1 MDTAMF
7 SSSHRRG
14 TTLFSAPVKIRLRP
28 LEYSL
33 SFRISDRKPHRF
45 ASPYQSIQDVH
56 ASPYLEPFPY
66 KLIHTKLRH
75 SFSTRSTYYQF
86 VPTIQK
92 TFIIVTRFRLHYI
105 YIMCYSC
112 GSASDHPNFAYSSGP
127 PSYQHQQQTTRGYQY
142 PHGNQNLR
150 PPPLNTSYSC
160 YSMNR
165 TSSHGS
171 SDSGYVTSH
180 VPSRQLS
187 QQSPSYSYDNQRSP
201 DIEVVHAAPVSSSR
215 HKKERRLSCGH
226 ISSRAHDLK
235 RHMTVHFPPAPDEL
249 LDCQYEWCGRTGA
262 HGFKREDHRKEHY
275 RKVHMKESEYPKTGK
290 GGRSGRSSGKSKP

>member
-1 MDTAMF
+1 M
-7 SSSHRRG
+7 
-14 TTLFSAPVKIRLRP
+14 
-28 LEYSL
+28 Y
-33 SFRISDRKPHRF
+33 
-45 ASPYQSIQDVH
+45 
-56 ASPYLEPFPY
+56 
-66 KLIHTKLRH
+66 
-75 SFSTRSTYYQF
+75 
-86 VPTIQK
+86 
-92 TFIIVTRFRLHYI
+92 
-105 YIMCYSC
+105 YSC
-112 GSASDHPNFAYSSGP
+112 GSAGGHPNFAYSSGP
-127 PSYQHQQQTTRGYQY
+127 PSYQHQQQTTSGYQY

-171 SDSGYVTSH
+171 SDSGYGTKTPSVASPRTQQSYPDQSYPDQSYPVQSYPVTSH

-187 QQSPSYSYDNQRSP
+187 QQSTSYSYDNQRSP

-215 HKKERRLSCGH
+215 HKKERRLSTPSPSSPSEYHCLYPSCGH

-249 LDCQYEWCGRTGA
+249 LDCKYEWCGRTGA